1 MTIDNFSSF
10 AATIGSGFLTGILVG
25 YAFKKV
31 IKIAAVILGLF
42 LAALAYLQYHDI
54 ATVNWDKLQ
63 HVSEGAAI
71 TLSNTVAQIPGSNC
85 YPKNDTSISL
95 LSYSGEL

>member
-1 MTIDNFSSF
+1 MTIENFSSF
-10 AATIGSGFLTGILVG
+10 AATIGSGFFTGVLVG

-31 IKIAAVILGLF
+31 IKIAALILGLF

-63 HVSEGAAI
+63 RVSEGAAI
-71 TLSNTVAQIPGSNC
+71 TLSNTVAQIPGIAGNEK
-85 YPKNDTSISL
+85 YNRLGTF
-95 LSYSGEL
+95 